1 MKKQKRAQEKMESE
15 LKKMQEKLL
24 QGGINIKD
32 RTTQQ
37 DKEIE
42 IKRQKLAEERLKER
56 NVSKNAYLKWA
67 YFETRACFYN
77 FKLTLK
83 IEIILKIWAY
93 SENWAY
99 FEDRVYFEY
108 WAFLII
114 GLILK
119 LKKGN
124 SDKTETARRIGRE
137 C

>member
-56 NVSKNAYLKWA
+56 NVSK
-67 YFETRACFYN
+67 C
-77 FKLTLK
+77 
-83 IEIILKIWAY
+83 
-93 SENWAY
+93 
-99 FEDRVYFEY
+99 VYFEMTY
-108 WAFLII
+108 L
-114 GLILK
+114 
-119 LKKGN
+119 
-124 SDKTETARRIGRE
+124 R
-137 C
+137 

>member
-1 MKKQKRAQEKMESE
+1 MESE

-56 NVSKNAYLKWA
+56 TVSKYMTLSRQEFDVFHHLKWNSS
-67 YFETRACFYN
+67 YLETGA
-77 FKLTLK
+77 
-83 IEIILKIWAY
+83 IL
-93 SENWAY
+93 
-99 FEDRVYFEY
+99 R
-108 WAFLII
+108 I

-119 LKKGN
+119 LQKGN
-124 SDKTETARRIGRE
+124 SGEIEAAGRIGRK
-137 C
+137 CQRKL

>member
-56 NVSKNAYLKWA
+56 TVSKWA
-67 YFETRACFYN
+67 YFGTGLFEMSLFSELRLRC
-77 FKLTLK
+77 K
-83 IEIILKIWAY
+83 I
-93 SENWAY
+93 
-99 FEDRVYFEY
+99 
-108 WAFLII
+108 
-114 GLILK
+114 
-119 LKKGN
+119 
-124 SDKTETARRIGRE
+124 
-137 C
+137 

>member
-1 MKKQKRAQEKMESE
+1 M
-15 LKKMQEKLL
+15 

-56 NVSKNAYLKWA
+56 NVSKCAYFEMTNLRWA
-67 YFETRACFYN
+67 YFETRAYFYD

-83 IEIILKIWAY
+83 IEIILRIWAY

-108 WAFLII
+108 EAILRI

-124 SDKTETARRIGRE
+124 SDKIEAARRIGRE